1 MIDRTKFIEL
11 PQKVWL
17 VYDTHKKDKFAHIEK
32 AFLSEQAAL
41 DYVYRFTNEVYADD
55 YIEEC
60 EVTHD

>member
-55 YIEEC
+55 YIQEC

>member
-1 MIDRTKFIEL
+1 MIDRTKFIEF
-11 PQKVWL
+11 PKAWI

-32 AFLSEQAAL
+32 VFLSKKQAY

-55 YIEEC
+55 YVEEC

>member
-60 EVTHD
+60 AVTHD

>member
-32 AFLSEQAAL
+32 AFLSEQASSMIM
-41 DYVYRFTNEVYADD
+41 FTDLLTKSMPTTILKSAR
-55 YIEEC
+55 
-60 EVTHD
+60 

>member
-41 DYVYRFTNEVYADD
+41 DYVYRFTNEVYAGD

-60 EVTHD
+60 AVTHD